1 MRLPTPAILRKWIRN
16 AVIASA
22 VLIVFVALLGA
33 WLLHD
38 RPTLASPD
46 RVPPT
51 ADGLDPEDAVT
62 VTWLG
67 VTTLLFDDGD
77 TQILVDGFFSHP
89 SLADVALDVPVASH
103 AAQINYVMDE
113 FEMRRLAAIIPSHS
127 HYDHAMDI
135 GALAN
140 RSSASILGSTSSAQV
155 ARGAGVPED
164 QIIVA
169 ADAEP
174 YQFGDFTVRLL
185 PSRHAPIGWSGTT
198 PFAGTID
205 EPLRQP
211 AAISAW
217 REGQSYTL
225 VIEHPLG
232 TTIVQGSAGF
242 VDGALAGTT
251 ADVVMLGVFGL
262 EGLGADYT
270 QHYWRELV
278 TTTGATRVF
287 PIHFDDPTLPFGD
300 IQPTPR
306 VLHDLAETAELIET
320 ARQTWDADTRIYW
333 PVFGEPTLLF
343 GPEPPEA

>member
-1 MRLPTPAILRKWIRN
+1 MRLPNPAILRKWIRN
-16 AVIASA
+16 AVIASVA
-22 VLIVFVALLGA
+22 LFVFVLLLGA

-38 RPTLASPD
+38 RPTLANPD
-46 RVPPT
+46 RAPPP
-51 ADGLDPEDAVT
+51 ADGWNPELAVT

-77 TQILVDGFFSHP
+77 TQILVDGFFSRP
-89 SLADVALDVPVASH
+89 SLADVLFDVPVSSH

-113 FEMRRLAAIIPSHS
+113 FDMRRLAAIIPCHS

-164 QIIVA
+164 QIIVT

-174 YQFGDFTVRLL
+174 YQFGNFTVRLI

-198 PFAGTID
+198 PAAGSID

-211 AAISAW
+211 AAVSAW
-217 REGQSYTL
+217 REGQSYTV

-242 VDGALAGTT
+242 IDGSLAGTK

-262 EGLGADYT
+262 EGLGADYA
-270 QHYWRELV
+270 QRYWRELV
-278 TTTGATRVF
+278 TSTGATRVF

-306 VLHDLAETAELIET
+306 VLQDLADTAALIET
-320 ARQTWDADTRIYW
+320 ERQTWDADTRIYW
-333 PVFGEPTLLF
+333 PVFGESMLLF